1 MDERRTLS
9 LLAWIMGSLLAA
21 SLVLSAIALA
31 QTAPAEANGYLHGLG
46 QSFQD
51 SNHNRSIA

>member
-21 SLVLSAIALA
+21 ILVLSAIALA
-31 QTAPAEANGYLHGLG
+31 QTATAEATAIYT
-46 QSFQD
+46 D
-51 SNHNRSIA
+51 

>member
-21 SLVLSAIALA
+21 ILVLSAIALA
-31 QTAPAEANGYLHGLG
+31 ETATADAAAIYTFPRARL
-46 QSFQD
+46 
-51 SNHNRSIA
+51 